1 MGSKKP
7 GSEGLQRLTG
17 VDKWPGFL
25 DPQWLTE
32 VLLLSVCHPQIERW
46 LPAFSVEGPGSI
58 PGWGTEILQDL
69 WQSQKN
75 KKEAHSS

>member
-46 LPAFSVEGPGSI
+46 LPMFENVI
-58 PGWGTEILQDL
+58 P
-69 WQSQKN
+69 S
-75 KKEAHSS
+75 